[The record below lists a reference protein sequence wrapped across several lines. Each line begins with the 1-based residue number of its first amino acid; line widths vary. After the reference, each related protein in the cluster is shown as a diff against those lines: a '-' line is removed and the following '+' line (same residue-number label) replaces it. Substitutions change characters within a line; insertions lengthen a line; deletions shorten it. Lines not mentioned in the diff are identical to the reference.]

1 MASSSQ
7 SYVTLV
13 RQLNIFY
20 ETTDQLVNY
29 ALHAYRFAWTNIRY
43 MHVHLPLFRRFTYRA
58 LKKQKVHVSDL
69 IFAIKKSAQVIL
81 LCAGHLWILKE
92 ILPFETQI
100 VNPFNACTVITCSQ
114 PALTL
119 LFLPFTR
126 RGSTMRCRS
135 S

>member
-69 IFAIKKSAQVIL
+69 IFAIKKVP
-81 LCAGHLWILKE
+81 K
-92 ILPFETQI
+92 
-100 VNPFNACTVITCSQ
+100 
-114 PALTL
+114 
-119 LFLPFTR
+119 
-126 RGSTMRCRS
+126 S
-135 S
+135 SFYVQGTYGF